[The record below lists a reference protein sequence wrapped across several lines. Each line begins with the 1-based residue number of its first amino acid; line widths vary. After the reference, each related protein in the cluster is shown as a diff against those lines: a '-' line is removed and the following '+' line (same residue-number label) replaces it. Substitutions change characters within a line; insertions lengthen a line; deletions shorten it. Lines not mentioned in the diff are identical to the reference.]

1 MKKALSILL
10 AAVLILTLAAG
21 CLAET
26 AQGGGRGIVIGSL
39 SMLNMTEEEF
49 LTREQGKRIGLEY
62 LEEQGAYVSVLDASK
77 RPATTRVV
85 FYDRLTDMVM
95 ALQADDINNAAV
107 PQSTADYLVAH
118 NEKLFKRGEYHL
130 ENADEFTKA
139 VAYRLGVGY
148 SFLTT
153 EDKTGLRDEID
164 RAIAAMKEDGTL
176 DALIKT
182 YITDAVSDPE
192 PVEFAKTEGETIRVA
207 ITGELPPMDYVAPD
221 GTPAGFNTALLAELG
236 RRLNKNIELI
246 QVDSSGRAAALA
258 TGTVDLVFWTSGGD
272 GRNKGNRQ
280 TEEEHAAF
288 LAEMEKQNTQEQEKL
303 MRALNGGLDYEKVQN
318 MDLPEGTVSTQP
330 YFSDLVSLIGLK
342 D

>member
-10 AAVLILTLAAG
+10 AMVLILTLTAC
-21 CLAET
+21 CLADT
-26 AQGGGRGIVIGSL
+26 AQGDGKGIVIGTL
-39 SMLNMTEEEF
+39 SMLNMTEEEY
-49 LTREQGKRIGLEY
+49 LAKEQGEKIGLEY
-62 LEEQGAYVSVLDASK
+62 LEGQGAYVSVLDAST
-77 RPATTRVV
+77 RPALTRVI

-95 ALQADDINNAAV
+95 ALQADDINSAAV

-164 RAIAAMKEDGTL
+164 RAITAMKEDGTL

-192 PVEFAKTEGETIRVA
+192 PVAFTKTEGETIRVA

-236 RRLNKNIELI
+236 RRLNKNFELI
-246 QVDSSGRAAALA
+246 QVDSSGRSAALA
-258 TGTVDLVFWTSGGD
+258 TGIVDLVFWTNGDSG
-272 GRNKGNRQ
+272 RTKGSRQ
-280 TEEEHAAF
+280 TAEEHAAF
-288 LAEMEKQNTQEQEKL
+288 VTEIEKQHTEEMNEV
-303 MRALNGGLDYEKVQN
+303 MRSLRGGLDYEKVQN
-318 MDLPEGTVSTQP
+318 RDIPEGTVSTQP
-330 YFSDLVSLIGLK
+330 YFSDLVIVIALK
-342 D
+342 N